1 MEIRIVKELE
11 AGMSEAQ
18 FYQWKDGIFRIY
30 PEPVDIY
37 DEIKAER
44 VRQDEKCGED
54 RNLPPEYWSGYLL
67 LKLYKVE
74 DATANNTP
82 PPNDYRT
89 EMVQV
94 ASLAVEAIESYDR
107 QQPPKQRKCP
117 DCSGSGIDMP
127 TKGDYFTGRC
137 SRCKGEGT
145 IPIIHIKEGQHD

>member
-1 MEIRIVKELE
+1 MESRIVKELD

-127 TKGDYFTGRC
+127 TKGDYFTGIC

-145 IPIIHIKEGQHD
+145 ITTEKEKEI